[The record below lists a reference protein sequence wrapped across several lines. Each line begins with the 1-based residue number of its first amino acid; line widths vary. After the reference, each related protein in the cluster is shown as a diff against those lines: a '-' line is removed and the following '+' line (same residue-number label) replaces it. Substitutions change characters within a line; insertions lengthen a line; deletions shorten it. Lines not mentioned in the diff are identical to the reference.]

1 MKFRAV
7 VTQYF
12 SFIDS
17 SQNNP
22 SPGVC
27 WQLSWA
33 REAAG
38 GPSVPSARCR
48 PASHGF
54 GEEKAAV
61 PAVLAG
67 RGGSGM
73 AMGTPGHPSRDP
85 GPGNATL
92 GEVLGLGYEWHLVRG
107 AELGK
112 LGIKWGQGGG
122 GGWHPRGVQVGGPD
136 TWGSEPEEVAARIL
150 TSDPWSFI
158 FHFHSFIKYSGETV
172 NWDCNGER
180 TRQESLSLC
189 SPPLRGGR
197 PVKNGIKT

>member
-33 REAAG
+33 GEAAG

-48 PASHGF
+48 PASCGF

-67 RGGSGM
+67 RGQSGM
-73 AMGTPGHPSRDP
+73 EMGAPGHPSGDL
-85 GPGNATL
+85 GPGDATL
-92 GEVLGLGYEWHLVRG
+92 GEELGLGCE
-107 AELGK
+107 
-112 LGIKWGQGGG
+112 
-122 GGWHPRGVQVGGPD
+122 
-136 TWGSEPEEVAARIL
+136 
-150 TSDPWSFI
+150 
-158 FHFHSFIKYSGETV
+158 
-172 NWDCNGER
+172 
-180 TRQESLSLC
+180 
-189 SPPLRGGR
+189 
-197 PVKNGIKT
+197 